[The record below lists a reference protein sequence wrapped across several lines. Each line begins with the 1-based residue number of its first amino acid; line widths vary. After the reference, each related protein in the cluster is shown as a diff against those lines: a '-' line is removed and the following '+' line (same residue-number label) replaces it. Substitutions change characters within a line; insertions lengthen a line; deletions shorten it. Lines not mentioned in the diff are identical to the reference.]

1 MLSSPNLII
10 EGEHLHCEEK
20 VWDLAMW
27 LCNKLLPLDVG
38 YEIVVTFRK
47 FTKEQDGDA
56 QGHHICFDKYNHEI
70 TIKNNLTFDEA
81 MIAIT
86 HEFIHVQ
93 QYMMNYIIE
102 KGNKTYWMGDEV
114 SSKTHYF
121 DQPWEIHARSLEKP
135 IYKQYLGTLT
145 Q

>member
-27 LCNKLLPLDVG
+27 LCNKLLPDVG

-70 TIKNNLTFDEA
+70 TIKNNLKFEEA
-81 MIAIT
+81 MIALT

-93 QYMMNYIIE
+93 QYMMNYITE
-102 KGNKTYWMGDEV
+102 VGNKT
-114 SSKTHYF
+114 
-121 DQPWEIHARSLEKP
+121 WEIHARSLEKP
-135 IYKQYLGTLT
+135 IYEQYLGTLT